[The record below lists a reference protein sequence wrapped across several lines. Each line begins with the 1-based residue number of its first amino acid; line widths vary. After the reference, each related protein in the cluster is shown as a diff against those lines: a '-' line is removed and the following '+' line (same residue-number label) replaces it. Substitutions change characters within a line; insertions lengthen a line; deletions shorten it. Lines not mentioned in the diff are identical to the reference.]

1 MSMSASF
8 LLYFVKQNMGSQ
20 DIDGIMTQK
29 ERNAWPAA
37 VHKNGKNEMILKL
50 STEHIFLVHSSCML
64 IIISFMFC

>member
-8 LLYFVKQNMGSQ
+8 LLYFIKQNMGSQ

-50 STEHIFLVHSSCML
+50 STEHIFL
-64 IIISFMFC
+64 

>member
-20 DIDGIMTQK
+20 DIDGKRKEERIMTQK

-37 VHKNGKNEMILKL
+37 LHKNGKNEMILKL
-50 STEHIFLVHSSCML
+50 STEHIFL
-64 IIISFMFC
+64 